1 MSGMLI
7 TFSFLILY
15 TALQPYCTPGLSKTQ
30 ACALIAQF
38 ISLFSGICLIVESY
52 EQKDEISAG
61 QGDTTGQATEIFGV
75 LIMGINL
82 VIMAWPSIMFFTSG
96 EFSEKYE
103 AILDKLKSI
112 THKSNDSFNSDLVFV
127 DTQIGDTLSA
137 ELEIAAGAEAEV
149 AHAISAAQAQL
160 DQTAGDM
167 QWQSWFSWLPSLSQQ
182 QSGGMKGRENASINS
197 WFTSAYSAPVQQV
210 GVSEST
216 VTQGQQGLNHNT
228 QHSDAT
234 QGLQGPATWLTWA
247 DEVTRAFGCPGEAR
261 LRPAQPASQLYYA

>member
-38 ISLFSGICLIVESY
+38 ISLYSGICLIVESY
-52 EQKDEISAG
+52 EQKDEILAG
-61 QGDTTGQATEIFGV
+61 QSDTTGQATEVFGV

-112 THKSNDSFNSDLVFV
+112 TNKSNDTFNSDLVFV
-127 DTQIGDTLSA
+127 ETQIGDTLSTDV
-137 ELEIAAGAEAEV
+137 EIAAGTEAEL
-149 AHAISAAQAQL
+149 AHAIPAAQAQI
-160 DQTAGDM
+160 DQTAGAM
-167 QWQSWFSWLPSLSQQ
+167 QWQSWFSCMPSLSQQ
-182 QSGGMKGRENASINS
+182 QSGAMQDRENAPIYS
-197 WFTSAYSAPVQQV
+197 WFSTAYSAPVQQV
-210 GVSEST
+210 GAREGT
-216 VTQGQQGLNHNT
+216 VTQGRPGLNNDT
-228 QHSDAT
+228 RHSDAT
-234 QGLQGPATWLTWA
+234 QGLHGPETWLTWA
-247 DEVTRAFGCPGEAR
+247 DEVTRAFGCPVEER
-261 LRPAQPASQLYYA
+261 SRPLQPAS